1 MLEKET
7 KRLGYKP
14 NELLKDNWLES
25 IIDRMSISSVDDLYS
40 ALGYGSV
47 PTSQVLPKLKMLYNK
62 EHNISEETQFAAV
75 KPKDIPSKYDENR
88 SSQGI
93 NIKGVDNIKA
103 RFAKCCNPVPGDE
116 IIGFITKGR
125 GVAIHRTDCPN
136 ISNSQDTERF
146 IEVSWDDENKASYP
160 AEIQIRADDR
170 FGLLSEITQKITDS
184 DIGLMGLNARTDK
197 DQIAIINL
205 TLEIKDIDDLKQ
217 LMKKV
222 KKIESVI
229 DVYRV
234 TA

>member
-1 MLEKET
+1 MLEKES

-14 NELLKDNWLES
+14 SELLKEDWLES
-25 IIDRMSISSVDDLYS
+25 ITERMSISSVDDLYS

-47 PTSQVLPKLKMLYNK
+47 PISQVLPKLKMAYNK
-62 EHNISEETQFAAV
+62 EHNITEEKQIQEVKAKEPQAQKAV
-75 KPKDIPSKYDENR
+75 NR
-88 SSQGI
+88 NSQGI

-146 IEVSWDDENKASYP
+146 IEVNWDDENKASYP
-160 AEIQIRADDR
+160 AEIQVRADDR

-197 DQIAIINL
+197 DRIAIINL
-205 TLEIKDIDDLKQ
+205 TLEIKDIDDLKV

-222 KKIESVI
+222 RKIESVI

-234 TA
+234 TS